1 MGNNTM
7 TSNPAEVV
15 VVVDEVTLVVLEAFL
30 PLEIIVCMIF
40 VMGNAEDFIHK
51 AVHGWPKHICNDVW
65 DGVM

>member
-30 PLEIIVCMIF
+30 PLEIIVGMIF
-40 VMGNAEDFIHK
+40 VTGNAENCIH
-51 AVHGWPKHICNDVW
+51 
-65 DGVM
+65 